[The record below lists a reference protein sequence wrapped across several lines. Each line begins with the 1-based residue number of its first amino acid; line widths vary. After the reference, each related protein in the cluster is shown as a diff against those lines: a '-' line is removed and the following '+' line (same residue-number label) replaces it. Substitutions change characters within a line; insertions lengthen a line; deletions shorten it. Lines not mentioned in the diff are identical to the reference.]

1 VLFVKTENFE
11 DFDDKKFPQKG
22 CLVIIGYNV
31 KGINCLCRKTEKTE
45 KTEAIPVNR
54 PVCR

>member
-1 VLFVKTENFE
+1 MKIEKMENFE

-45 KTEAIPVNR
+45 AITVNR
-54 PVCR
+54 PVCQ

>member
-1 VLFVKTENFE
+1 M
-11 DFDDKKFPQKG
+11 
-22 CLVIIGYNV
+22 GYNV
-31 KGINCLCRKTEKTE
+31 KGINYLCRKTE

>member
-1 VLFVKTENFE
+1 MLFVKTENFE

-45 KTEAIPVNR
+45 AIPVNR